1 MDLLSALPFLVIL
14 ETDAA
19 KAIGAAL
26 AMAVGGFAPAL
37 AIGNLV
43 GKAMEALGR
52 NPEAGGELRAT
63 MLLGIVFAESLA
75 ILALVV
81 SLVLL
86 FVI

>member
-1 MDLLSALPFLVIL
+1 MELEAAQALGKLIGAGIAVG
-14 ETDAA
+14 TG
-19 KAIGAAL
+19 AIGPGIGIGLVVNGAL
-26 AMAVGGFAPAL
+26 L
-37 AIGNLV
+37 AI
-43 GKAMEALGR
+43 GR

-86 FVI
+86 FVL